1 MEIVDIVIVIA
12 YLFVAVTI
20 GFIFRYKASGTLT
33 DYFLAGRRLPALWL
47 GLSIVATTFAAD
59 TPLAVTGII
68 ANSGISG
75 NWIWWVTVLNFSL
88 VAVYLASRWRRS
100 GVLTDVEL
108 LNLRYEQSHWLTKL
122 RIIKALLLG
131 VVLNVIIMSWV
142 ILAMTKIVAAFLPVE
157 YQTTEVSVIVTYAI
171 VLVVVLYSFMSGLY
185 GVVVTDLVQ
194 ISIALV
200 ATYALAG
207 FVISKAGGWDRFV
220 ATIGQLPAKTL
231 QLFPTDHTL
240 WFFYL
245 GFLWWATYSSDG
257 TGYIAQRINSSKDE
271 RSATWGTHLFIWA
284 HFVVRMIPWLVVALF
299 ALVAYPQAEDKEQTY
314 VLVMK
319 DVMPVGWLGLGVTAL
334 VAAFMSTMD
343 THLNWGASYLTN
355 DVIKGIK
362 PTLSNQK
369 LLKWAKV
376 STVLLAFI
384 AGTISL
390 FFSSIT
396 QLWMLFFALSTG
408 IGVANLLR
416 WFWRRANQWSEWAA
430 LVGGIVFF
438 VVSVLVEAGEL
449 ERIAIA
455 GSGAL
460 ISAIIITLI
469 TKPEPDNTL
478 NKFEEKVK
486 PIGLWRSSSFSDIL
500 CLLAKWLA
508 VSLSV
513 IFSMLSLIS
522 CLLDLQHKWNF
533 IIGAVLFILSLWF
546 ISRLC
551 RINGAEQ

>member
-1 MEIVDIVIVIA
+1 MAIVVV
-12 YLFVAVTI
+12 YLFIALTI
-20 GFIFRYKASGTLT
+20 GFFFKNKASGTLT
-33 DYFLAGRRLPALWL
+33 NYFLAGRRLPAVWL

-75 NWIWWVTVLNFSL
+75 NWIWWITILNFSL
-88 VAVYLASRWRRS
+88 VAVYFASRWRRS
-100 GVLTDVEL
+100 EVLTDVEL
-108 LNLRYEQSHWLTKL
+108 LNLRYASSLWLSRL
-122 RIIKALLLG
+122 RIVRALLLG

-142 ILAMTKIVAAFLPVE
+142 ILAMTKIVSAFLPAE
-157 YQTTEVSVIVTYAI
+157 YQTTEVSVLLTYAI

-207 FVISKAGGWDRFV
+207 FVIAEAGGWQKFV
-220 ATIGQLPAKTL
+220 ATVGQLPAETL

-240 WFFYL
+240 WLFYL

-271 RSATWGTHLFIWA
+271 KAAMLGTHIFIWA
-284 HFVVRMIPWLVVALF
+284 HFVIRMIPWLIVALF
-299 ALVAYPQAEDKEQTY
+299 ALFAYTQVQDKEQTY

-319 DVMPVGWLGLGVTAL
+319 DVMPDGWLGLGVTAL

-343 THLNWGASYLTN
+343 THLNWGSSYLTN
-355 DVIKGIK
+355 DVIKVIK

-384 AGTISL
+384 AGTVSL

-416 WFWRRANQWSEWAA
+416 WIWWRANQWSEWAA
-430 LVGGIVFF
+430 LIGGIVFF
-438 VVSVLVEAGEL
+438 GIAVFAKVGEL

-455 GSGAL
+455 GTGAL
-460 ISAIIITLI
+460 ISAIITTFL
-469 TKPEPDNTL
+469 TKPEPDNVI
-478 NKFEEKVK
+478 NGFEEKVK
-486 PIGLWRSSSFSDIL
+486 PIGLWKSASFGDMV
-500 CLLAKWLA
+500 CLVVQWLA
-508 VSLSV
+508 VSSSV
-513 IFSMLSLIS
+513 IFSMLTLIAFIIN
-522 CLLDLQHKWNF
+522 LEHKWMLLS
-533 IIGAVLFILSLWF
+533 GAVFSLFALWF
-546 ISRLC
+546 ISRRCNLKDYS
-551 RINGAEQ
+551 GEGLAK

>member
-1 MEIVDIVIVIA
+1 MELLDIAIVLAYLVIA
-12 YLFVAVTI
+12 VSI
-20 GFIFRYKASGTLT
+20 GIFFKSKATGSLI

-75 NWIWWVTVLNFSL
+75 NWLWWITILNFSL
-88 VAVYLASRWRRS
+88 VAVYFSSRWRRA

-108 LNLRYEQSHWLTKL
+108 LNLRYASSRWLNKL
-122 RIIKALLLG
+122 RIIKAFLLG
-131 VVLNVIIMSWV
+131 IVLNVIIMSWV
-142 ILAMTKIVAAFLPVE
+142 ILAMTKIIAAFLPVE
-157 YQTTEVSVIVTYAI
+157 YQTEKVSVLLTYAI

-207 FVISKAGGWDRFV
+207 FVISEAGGWQEFV
-220 ATIGQLPAKTL
+220 ATVKELPAETL
-231 QLFPTDHTL
+231 KLFPTDNTL
-240 WFFYL
+240 WVFYL

-271 RSATWGTHLFIWA
+271 GSATLGMHLFIWA
-284 HFVVRMIPWLVVALF
+284 HFIVRMIPWLIVALF
-299 ALVAYPQAEDKEQTY
+299 ALIVYPDFKDREQTY

-343 THLNWGASYLTN
+343 THLNWGSSYLTN
-355 DVIKGIK
+355 DVIKVLK
-362 PTLSNQK
+362 PSLSNRE
-369 LLKWAKV
+369 LIRRGKV
-376 STVLLAFI
+376 STVLLATL
-384 AGTISL
+384 AGTVSL

-416 WFWRRANQWSEWAA
+416 WVWWRANQWTEWAA
-430 LVGGIVFF
+430 LFGGIVFF
-438 VVSVLVEAGEL
+438 TISVIADVDEL

-455 GSGAL
+455 GTGAL
-460 ISAIIITLI
+460 LSAIVVTLL
-469 TKPEPDNTL
+469 TKPEPEEVIK
-478 NKFEEKVK
+478 KFEERVK
-486 PIGLWRSSSFSDIL
+486 PIGFWKSSSIGDLARLI
-500 CLLAKWLA
+500 AKWLI
-508 VSLSV
+508 VSSSV
-513 IFSMLSLIS
+513 VFSMLAIIS
-522 CLLDLQHKWNF
+522 ILLDLQEKW
-533 IIGAVLFILSLWF
+533 ILLAIAMVALTGF
-546 ISRLC
+546 LLISRLC
-551 RINGAEQ
+551 RTKE